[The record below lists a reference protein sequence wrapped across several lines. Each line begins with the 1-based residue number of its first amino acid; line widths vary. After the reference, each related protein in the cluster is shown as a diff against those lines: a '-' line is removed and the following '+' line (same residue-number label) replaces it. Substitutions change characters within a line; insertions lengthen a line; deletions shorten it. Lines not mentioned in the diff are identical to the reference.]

1 MMSILMAMKK
11 ELLNVKGIS
20 EAKLEK
26 IQEAAMKL
34 EKVGFSTGLEV

>member
-1 MMSILMAMKK
+1 MVMKK

-26 IQEAAMKL
+26 ITEAAMKL
-34 EKVGFSTGLEV
+34 QKTGF